1 MGYADKIMS
10 VLDPAVNER
19 TQRHYA
25 EKYGAEAEKYL
36 ELGWQVHT
44 PQERWDLRQTCLD
57 PRLKRQAIGGVL
69 QALAKAGEK
78 VRYV

>member
-25 EKYGAEAEKYL
+25 ERDGAEAREISGARLASAYAARA
-36 ELGWQVHT
+36 LGFAPDVSR
-44 PQERWDLRQTCLD
+44 PEAEAASNRGRA
-57 PRLKRQAIGGVL
+57 PSFS
-69 QALAKAGEK
+69 
-78 VRYV
+78 